1 MRASALDGFGGPEK
15 LVPRP
20 LPVPTIAA
28 DEVLVRVHTA
38 GVGIWDV
45 KARRGDWASGH
56 EHFPLV
62 LGADGSG
69 TIAAVGPDVRDLNP
83 GDLVYGYLFGES
95 KGGFYAEYVAIN
107 GAHLAPLPATLDLRA
122 AGGVATTGITA
133 LAGIDDA
140 LALRAGDTVIIHG
153 ATGGVGSVAV
163 QFAKRR
169 GARVI
174 ATARGAD
181 GAQFLR
187 RLGID
192 DIIDVQHEDV
202 PAFVQHLV
210 PGGVDALLALAGGPA
225 LGRALDAL
233 RPGGRIAYPNGV
245 TVPARDGYDA
255 RAFDGVPSRTAFARL
270 SATID
275 AGPFEVPIGALFAL
289 DEAADAH
296 RLLERGHVL
305 GKVVLAVDEIEEDV
319 EKVA

>member
-1 MRASALDGFGGPEK
+1 MRATALDGFGGPEK
-15 LVPRP
+15 LVPRH
-20 LPVPTIAA
+20 LPVPAIGP

-45 KARRGDWASGH
+45 KARRGEWATGS

-69 TIAAVGPDVRDLNP
+69 TVVTAGADVRDLNP
-83 GDLVYGYLFGES
+83 GDLVYGYLSGES
-95 KGGFYAEYVAIN
+95 KGGFYAEYVAVN
-107 GAHLAPLPATLDLRA
+107 GDHLAPIPTRLDLRD
-122 AGGVATTGITA
+122 AGGIATTGITA

-140 LALRAGDTVIIHG
+140 LALRAGDTIIIHG

-163 QFAKRR
+163 QFAKLR
-169 GARVI
+169 GAHVI

-181 GAQFLR
+181 GVQFLR

-192 DIIDVQHEDV
+192 DAVDVQHDDV
-202 PAFVQHLV
+202 LAFAQQLV
-210 PGGVDALLALAGGPA
+210 PGGADALLAFAGGPG
-225 LGRALDAL
+225 LGRALEAL
-233 RPGGRIAYPNGV
+233 RPGARIAYPNGV
-245 TVPARDGYDA
+245 TIPARDGSDA
-255 RAFDGVPSRTAFARL
+255 RAFDGVPSRAAFARL

-305 GKVVLAVDEIEEDV
+305 GKVLLGVDEIEEDI

>member
-1 MRASALDGFGGPEK
+1 M
-15 LVPRP
+15 PRL
-20 LPVPTIAA
+20 LPVPACGP

-45 KARRGDWASGH
+45 KARRGEWASGK
-56 EHFPLV
+56 EHFPIV

-69 TIAAVGPDVRDLNP
+69 TVAAVGADVQGLAP
-83 GDLVYGYLFGES
+83 GDHVYGYHWRRS
-95 KGGFYAEYVAIN
+95 KSGFYAEYVTL
-107 GAHLAPLPATLDLRA
+107 GAEHVAPIPASLGLRD
-122 AGGVATTGITA
+122 AGGIAVSGLTA

-140 LALRAGDTVIIHG
+140 LALRGGETVLVYG

-163 QFAKRR
+163 QLAQRR
-169 GARVI
+169 GAHVI

-181 GAQFLR
+181 GVAYLR
-187 RLGID
+187 RLGIVD
-192 DIIDVQHEDV
+192 PIDVQNDGLQSALREAA
-202 PAFVQHLV
+202 PE
-210 PGGVDALLALAGGPA
+210 GIDAVLALAGGAGIGP
-225 LGRALDAL
+225 ALDAL
-233 RPGGRIAYPNGV
+233 RSGGRVAYPNGV
-245 TVPARDGYDA
+245 TLPTRDGNSA
-255 RAFDGVPSRTAFARL
+255 HAFDGVPSRAAFARL

-305 GKVVLAVDEIEEDV
+305 GKVVLAVDELEEEI